1 MANGI
6 SGNLKDLKLVE
17 LLILLC
23 SKKEQVGRLHFTNNN
38 EHAEVFIN
46 NGKIIH
52 ATTDISGGKDA
63 IYTLLTWREGT
74 FGFEID
80 VHPKQITITADTK
93 EFLADCIKKRKELNV
108 IEELIAHPD
117 EIFKLSGRSTSGRVS
132 LSTED
137 LQIISFLDGTKTLRE
152 IEKISG
158 KNRYELFK
166 TLYRLLSFE
175 VVINVDHK
183 STLSQEPLMTDDI
196 LSRIEKRLKVIS
208 GPLTELMMQASIN
221 KLGYEKSTLPMS
233 KLDDLIDAFAKEA
246 SVDRDKVKHV
256 IKGEAGTGNTTG
268 NLGNTSGNL
277 STDESVVNE
286 PMMDIIIKRLS
297 SVAGPITQIV
307 MEKCI
312 KKSGYRKD
320 SFPVNKL
327 NSLIESFIKEI
338 GVNETAIKD
347 IVEDIQKFQQNEFL
361 YKDFPTGEL
370 STKDQKEKKGFFARF
385 GF

>member
-23 SKKEQVGRLHFTNNN
+23 SKKEQIGRLHFTDNNDHG
-38 EHAEVFIN
+38 EIFIN

-52 ATTDISGGKDA
+52 ATTEVSSGKDA
-63 IYTLLTWREGT
+63 IYTLLTWREGA
-74 FGFEID
+74 FEFETD
-80 VHPKQITITADTK
+80 VHPEKITITADTK

-137 LQIISFLDGTKTLRE
+137 LHIISYLDGTKTLRE

-158 KNRYELFK
+158 KNRYEIFR

-183 STLSQEPLMTDDI
+183 TTASQEPLMTDDVLI
-196 LSRIEKRLKVIS
+196 RIEKRLKTLS
-208 GPLTELMMQASIN
+208 GPLTELILQNSIN
-221 KLGYEKSTLPMS
+221 KLGYQKSTLPVS
-233 KLDDLIDAFAKEA
+233 KLDDLIEKFAKEA
-246 SVDRDKVKHV
+246 GVDKDKVKQL
-256 IKGEAGTGNTTG
+256 IKSETGNTG
-268 NLGNTSGNL
+268 ENL
-277 STDESVVNE
+277 STEEPVVNE
-286 PMMDIIIKRLS
+286 NMMDVIIKRLS
-297 SVAGPITQIV
+297 ITSGPITPIV
-307 MEKCI
+307 MEKCM
-312 KKSGYRKD
+312 KKLGYRKD
-320 SFPVNKL
+320 NFPVHKL
-327 NSLIESFIKEI
+327 NILIDSFIKEI
-338 GVNETAIKD
+338 GIKETTIKD
-347 IVEDIQKFQQNEFL
+347 ILEDIQKFQQNEFL
-361 YKDFPTGEL
+361 YKDFPTGDL
-370 STKDQKEKKGFFARF
+370 STRDQKEKKGFFARF

>member
-23 SKKEQVGRLHFTNNN
+23 SKKEQIGRLHFTSNK
-38 EHAEVFIN
+38 EHGEIFIN

-52 ATTDISGGKDA
+52 ATTEVSSGKDA
-63 IYTLLTWREGT
+63 IYTLLTWKEGT
-74 FGFEID
+74 FEFETD
-80 VHPKQITITADTK
+80 ANPGKITITADTK

-137 LQIISFLDGTKTLRE
+137 LHIISYLDGTKTLRE

-158 KNRYELFK
+158 KNRYEIFK

-175 VVINVDHK
+175 VVVNVDHK
-183 STLSQEPLMTDDI
+183 STSSQEPLMTDA
-196 LSRIEKRLKVIS
+196 LLNRIEKRLKTLS
-208 GPLTELMMQASIN
+208 GPLTELILQNSIN
-221 KLGYEKSTLPMS
+221 KLGYQKSTLPVS
-233 KLDDLIDAFAKEA
+233 KLDDLIDSFAREA
-246 SVDRDKVKHV
+246 GVDKDKVKQL
-256 IKGEAGTGNTTG
+256 IKSETE
-268 NLGNTSGNL
+268 NTSDSV
-277 STDESVVNE
+277 STDEPVVNE
-286 PMMDIIIKRLS
+286 NMMDVITKRLS
-297 SVAGPITQIV
+297 ITSGPITPII

-312 KKSGYRKD
+312 KNLGYRKD
-320 SFPVNKL
+320 KFPVSKL
-327 NSLIESFIKEI
+327 NSLMDSFIKEI
-338 GVNETAIKD
+338 GIKETAIKD
-347 IVEDIQKFQQNEFL
+347 ILEDIQKFQQNEFL
-361 YKDFPTGEL
+361 YKDFPTGDL
-370 STKDQKEKKGFFARF
+370 STRDQKEKKGFFARF

>member
-23 SKKEQVGRLHFTNNN
+23 SKKEQVGKLKFTNNN
-38 EHAEVFIN
+38 EHAEIFIH

-52 ATTDISGGKDA
+52 ATTEISSGKDA
-63 IYTLLTWREGT
+63 VYTLLTWREGS
-74 FGFEID
+74 FEFEID
-80 VHPKQITITADTK
+80 VNPREITITADTK

-137 LQIISFLDGTKTLRE
+137 LHIISFLDGTKTLRE

-175 VVINVDHK
+175 VVINVEHK
-183 STLSQEPLMTDDI
+183 STLSQEPLMTEDI
-196 LSRIEKRLKVIS
+196 LNRIEKRLKALS
-208 GPLTELMMQASIN
+208 GPLTELIMQNSIN
-221 KLGYEKSTLPMS
+221 KLGYGKTTLPMS
-233 KLDDLIDAFAKEA
+233 KLDELIEAFSKEA
-246 SVDRDKVKHV
+246 GLDKNEVKRI
-256 IKGEAGTGNTTG
+256 IKGEANKENTTG
-268 NLGNTSGNL
+268 NLS
-277 STDESVVNE
+277 ESVAIVDE
-286 PMMDIIIKRLS
+286 HMMDIIIKRLTI
-297 SVAGPITQIV
+297 VTGPMAPLLI
-307 MEKCI
+307 EKCI
-312 KKSGYRKD
+312 KKQGYSKN

-327 NSLIESFIKEI
+327 NSLMSSFIKEM
-338 GVNETAIKD
+338 D
-347 IVEDIQKFQQNEFL
+347 ITEKSIEDILEDIQKFQQNEFL

-370 STKDQKEKKGFFARF
+370 STREQKEKKGFLARF

>member
-1 MANGI
+1 MEKGI

-23 SKKEQVGRLHFTNNN
+23 SKKEQIGRLHFTNYK
-38 EHAEVFIN
+38 EEGEIFIN

-52 ATTDISGGKDA
+52 AATDLATGKDA
-63 IYTLLTWREGT
+63 IYTLLTWREGA
-74 FGFEID
+74 FEFEID
-80 VHPKQITITADTK
+80 VHPGKITITVDTK

-137 LQIISFLDGTKTLRE
+137 LQIISYLDGTKTLRE

-158 KNRYELFK
+158 KNRYEIFK

-183 STLSQEPLMTDDI
+183 STSSQEPLMTDDI
-196 LSRIEKRLKVIS
+196 LMRIEKRLKTIS
-208 GPLTELMMQASIN
+208 GPLTELVLQNSIN
-221 KLGYEKSTLPMS
+221 KLGYQKSTLPLS
-233 KLDDLIDAFAKEA
+233 KLDDLIDVFAREA
-246 SVDRDKVKHV
+246 GVDRDKVKQV
-256 IKGEAGTGNTTG
+256 IKSET
-268 NLGNTSGNL
+268 LNTSTGTL
-277 STDESVVNE
+277 PADEPVVNE
-286 PMMDIIIKRLS
+286 KMMDVIIKRLS
-297 SVAGPITQIV
+297 ITSGPITPIV

-312 KKSGYRKD
+312 KKLGYRKD
-320 SFPVNKL
+320 NFPVTKL
-327 NSLIESFIKEI
+327 NSLMDSFIKEI
-338 GVNETAIKD
+338 GIKETTIKD
-347 IVEDIQKFQQNEFL
+347 ILDDIQKFQQNEFL

-370 STKDQKEKKGFFARF
+370 STRDQKEKKGFFARF